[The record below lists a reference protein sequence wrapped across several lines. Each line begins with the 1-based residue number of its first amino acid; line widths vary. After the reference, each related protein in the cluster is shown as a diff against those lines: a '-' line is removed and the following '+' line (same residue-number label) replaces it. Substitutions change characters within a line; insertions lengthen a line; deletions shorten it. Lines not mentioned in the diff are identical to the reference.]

1 MPLVISSNRQSGI
14 SIITAIVAL
23 LGLSLLGAMIAVLT
37 STQSESTVNEW
48 YSAQALYAA
57 ESGIQVSAYKINHG
71 AGAFAAG
78 DCTAANAT
86 DILLE
91 AGLPAWYSITTAVV
105 TISGINTCEITATGK
120 AGGTAASPV
129 AQRQIVVNYK
139 SIVVP

>member
-1 MPLVISSNRQSGI
+1 MPLVISSKRQSGI

-71 AGAFAAG
+71 AGACA
-78 DCTAANAT
+78 AANAT